1 MARKKWTTDPQGNAR
16 MKDMQAHLEGLRTD
30 AAECRSVSDRA
41 TDPQKR
47 ELFGRLADHLA
58 VLACDI
64 ERTIAATLSD
74 GESDLFI
81 VGSECHLLDATKR
94 RLGHEPTE

>member
-1 MARKKWTTDPQGNAR
+1 MARKKWTTEPQGNAR
-16 MKDMQAHLEGLRTD
+16 MKDM
-30 AAECRSVSDRA
+30 
-41 TDPQKR
+41 
-47 ELFGRLADHLA
+47 
-58 VLACDI
+58 ACDI

-81 VGSECHLLDATKR
+81 VGSECHLLDATRR

>member
-1 MARKKWTTDPQGNAR
+1 
-16 MKDMQAHLEGLRTD
+16 MKDM
-30 AAECRSVSDRA
+30 
-41 TDPQKR
+41 
-47 ELFGRLADHLA
+47 
-58 VLACDI
+58 ACDI

-81 VGSECHLLDATKR
+81 VGSECHLLDATRR